1 MKNIDDIQSLA
12 KFTNIIR
19 KDEQKSAV
27 KKVIVA
33 AGVLAVIAAVAFC
46 IYKFFA
52 PDYMDDFDD
61 EFEDDFGCDEDRGSA
76 SCFSKVKAGIRS
88 VLPF

>member
-61 EFEDDFGCDEDRGSA
+61 KFEDDFDDNFFDDEEEEKESA
-76 SCFSKVKAGIRS
+76 FVDDEAE
-88 VLPF
+88 